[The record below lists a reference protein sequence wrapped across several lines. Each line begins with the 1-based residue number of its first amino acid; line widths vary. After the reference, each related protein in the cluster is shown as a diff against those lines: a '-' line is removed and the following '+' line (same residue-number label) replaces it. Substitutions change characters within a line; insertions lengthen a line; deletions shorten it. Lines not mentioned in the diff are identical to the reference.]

1 MKVYDEKLMVELK
14 EYDLTKGYLEDAQ
27 IISKHHEA
35 TPRKFH
41 LEVMQHDS
49 ISGLRHEVEDA
60 PAQPAWDEYETVKQ
74 YVPYT
79 EEELAEEKAKQE
91 AMKKAQAE
99 AEFKAKAEKEQA
111 EKIARIDAID
121 AQVTYT
127 AMMTDTLMVEE
138 TTESTDSE
146 GK

>member
-27 IISKHHEA
+27 IVSKHHEA

-41 LEVMQHDS
+41 YEVMEHDS

-60 PAQPAWDEYETVKQ
+60 PAQPAWNEYEAVKR

-79 EEELAEEKAKQE
+79 EEELAAI
-91 AMKKAQAE
+91 
-99 AEFKAKAEKEQA
+99 AEKEKQ
-111 EKIARIDAID
+111 EKLATEEFERQQKEEEARKELLDKLD

-127 AMMTDTLMVEE
+127 ALQTNTLLPSEE
-138 TTESTDSE
+138 
-146 GK
+146 

>member
-27 IISKHHEA
+27 IVSKHHEA

-60 PAQPAWDEYETVKQ
+60 PAQPAWDEYETVKR

-79 EEELAEEKAKQE
+79 DEELAAIAERKKQEEEDAKAAEEELKRAQEEHDRQIKEEE
-91 AMKKAQAE
+91 ARRELLDK
-99 AEFKAKAEKEQA
+99 
-111 EKIARIDAID
+111 ID

-127 AMMTDTLMVEE
+127 ALQTDTLLPSEE
-138 TTESTDSE
+138 
-146 GK
+146 

>member
-27 IISKHHEA
+27 IVSKHHEA

-41 LEVMQHDS
+41 YEVMKHDS

-60 PAQPAWDEYETVKQ
+60 PAQPAWDEYEAVKR

-79 EEELAEEKAKQE
+79 EEELAAI
-91 AMKKAQAE
+91 
-99 AEFKAKAEKEQA
+99 AEKEKQ
-111 EKIARIDAID
+111 EKLATEELERQQKEEEARKELLDKID

-127 AMMTDTLMVEE
+127 ALQTNTLLPSEE
-138 TTESTDSE
+138 
-146 GK
+146 

>member
-27 IISKHHEA
+27 IVSKHHEA
-35 TPRKFH
+35 TSRKFH

-60 PAQPAWDEYETVKQ
+60 PAQPAWDEYEAVKR

-79 EEELAEEKAKQE
+79 EEELAAI
-91 AMKKAQAE
+91 
-99 AEFKAKAEKEQA
+99 AEKEKQEKLAA
-111 EKIARIDAID
+111 EEFERQQKEEETRKELLDKID

-127 AMMTDTLMVEE
+127 ALQTNTLLPSEE
-138 TTESTDSE
+138 
-146 GK
+146 